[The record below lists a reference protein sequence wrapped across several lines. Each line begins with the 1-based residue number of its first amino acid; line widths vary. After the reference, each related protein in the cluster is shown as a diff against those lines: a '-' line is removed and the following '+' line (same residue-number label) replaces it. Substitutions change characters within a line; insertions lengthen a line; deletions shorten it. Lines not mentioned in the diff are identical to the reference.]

1 VGPPAKVRQ
10 YMDFKLHES
19 YEMEKVKEQL
29 EHLIELQQFDLQI
42 LEKKNKIGKIPSQI
56 VREELPLK
64 EALTELEVVKQQY
77 VNLEKKRRDKER
89 EIDDINEKI
98 NKIKKRITEIKTN
111 KEYQAHLK
119 EIESAEKERYAVEDE
134 ILALMEEI
142 EAASQVISLKD
153 LKSREKKKEIE
164 ELKKK
169 LEGEVA
175 EAEKE
180 LLPLQEKRS
189 KLVTTIENYVYNEY
203 IKLMESCQGIAVTE
217 AKDEV
222 CQGCHMNIPP
232 QLFVEIKKNEEII
245 NCPQCRRILYFR
257 SDE

>member
-1 VGPPAKVRQ
+1 
-10 YMDFKLHES
+10 MDVNLHERN
-19 YEMEKVKEQL
+19 EIEKVKEQL
-29 EHLIELQQFDLQI
+29 EYLIELQQIDLEI
-42 LEKKNKIGKIPSQI
+42 LEKKRKIGEIPSQI

-64 EALTELEVVKQQY
+64 EAQAVLEAVKQQ
-77 VNLEKKRRDKER
+77 NIDLEKKKRDKER

-98 NKIKKRITEIKTN
+98 KKIKTRITEIKTN

-119 EIESAEKERYAVEDE
+119 EIESAEKERYTIEDQ

-142 EAASQVISLKD
+142 DATSHEISLKE
-153 LKSREKKKEIE
+153 LKALEKKKELE
-164 ELKKK
+164 ELKRK

-180 LLPLQEKRS
+180 LVPLQEKRS
-189 KLVTTIENYVYNEY
+189 KLVYTIENDVYNEY
-203 IKLMESCQGIAVTE
+203 IKLMESCHGLAVTE